1 MLIMTPY
8 FRVKENNMGKLSLL
22 AYEKEEEYINLLTHK
37 VVLKTEEYQLYV
49 NGIKLDEII
58 DEKLYLKY
66 LFLSSLYG
74 NRLFLAIKSEELD
87 DAIDNII
94 LFPKTLALVLSLS
107 NTQDFQ
113 LIIPKITEQI
123 ILVKVGE
130 LIYINRDNKLIELNN
145 NLVISKN
152 ELRSISAVLFL
163 PDYCFMNYKL
173 EERNW
178 KSLMDNKVKAYYDA
192 EEQFD
197 IRFYSIIENIVEKN
211 R

>member
-1 MLIMTPY
+1 MTPY

-145 NLVISKN
+145 NLVISQN

>member
-1 MLIMTPY
+1 
-8 FRVKENNMGKLSLL
+8 MGKLSLL

-145 NLVISKN
+145 NLVISQN

>member
-1 MLIMTPY
+1 
-8 FRVKENNMGKLSLL
+8 MGKLSLL

-74 NRLFLAIKSEELD
+74 NRLFLAINSEELD

-145 NLVISKN
+145 NLVISQN

>member
-1 MLIMTPY
+1 
-8 FRVKENNMGKLSLL
+8 MGKLSLL

>member
-1 MLIMTPY
+1 MTPY

>member
-1 MLIMTPY
+1 
-8 FRVKENNMGKLSLL
+8 MGKLSLL

-178 KSLMDNKVKAYYDA
+178 KSLIDVKSS
-192 EEQFD
+192 F
-197 IRFYSIIENIVEKN
+197 
-211 R
+211 